1 MTPRHDPDTRRFVL
15 ELPGGDP
22 AVVDYAPFDDGTV
35 AFTRV
40 YVPPAHR
47 GTDASRRVVAAAFDH
62 ARNAGWRVRPVCPY
76 LADRYVPRHPE
87 IHDLLAETPPAG

>member
-1 MTPRHDPDTRRFVL
+1 MSPYHDPDTRRFAL
-15 ELPGGDP
+15 DLPGSEP
-22 AVVDYAPFDDGTV
+22 AVVDYEPLDDGTV

-62 ARNAGWRVRPVCPY
+62 ARAAGWRVRPVCPY
-76 LADRYVPRHPE
+76 LATRYVPRHPE
-87 IHDLLAETPPAG
+87 VHELLAAGP